1 MDFLEKHKNRLI
13 ITLLILI
20 LTAGI
25 IIRFI
30 NFRQSVYFGYDE
42 ARDAFISQEIYT
54 KGDFK
59 LIGPQASIFEGIHHG
74 PIYYYLIG
82 PLFLLG
88 KGDPY
93 FVSIFFRLIN
103 AFGIVGVFT
112 IGTLFFEPL
121 IGLLSAFIYAF
132 SYEQFIYAIF
142 TGNPSLSDISWI
154 IMFIGAGILY
164 RYKNKKILG
173 LTLLFLG
180 PSLAAQFDLMSGF
193 SFLVAISA
201 LYLMKE
207 KIKTISLKKWIFIL
221 GIGLSPLYT
230 YVLAEIKFKFI
241 ATKTIIQIL
250 SSNTSIVRAG
260 ESIPSIVIS
269 NFLNLFRDNILG
281 SFSNKYLAA
290 FFSLILIS
298 YLAIKG
304 RKDKK
309 YYIFAIWILSLVFF
323 VFTRGFMPFYSYA
336 GVGIGVIIGF
346 AILISKILKK
356 SLFIGILLLTLIA
369 TGSLVRIIYQSSRS
383 LIVDIKAQPGMRL
396 LDEITIINKTYTYT
410 KGQAF
415 TIRVTSMP
423 YKIQTVWAYL
433 YNQYGL
439 KKYGYLPLYETGNVF
454 GFPGNLPSPKKGT
467 TCLRFLIREPIR
479 GIPENLIAKDETE
492 ENYFSNITKTE
503 YIGNFILE
511 TRKAKGP
518 NCHND

>member
-1 MDFLEKHKNRLI
+1 MDFLEKNKNKLI
-13 ITLLILI
+13 TVLLGLI

-25 IIRFI
+25 LIRFI

-42 ARDAFISQEIYT
+42 ARDAFVSQEIYT

-59 LIGPQASIFEGIHHG
+59 LIGPQASMFEGIHHG

-103 AFGIVGVFT
+103 SLGILGVFAIGVLFFNPIVG
-112 IGTLFFEPL
+112 L
-121 IGLLSAFIYAF
+121 ISAFIYAL

-142 TGNPSLSDISWI
+142 TSNPSISNISWI
-154 IMFIGAGILY
+154 IMFVGLGLL
-164 RYKNKKILG
+164 YKNKKILG
-173 LTLLFLG
+173 LVLLFLG
-180 PSLAAQFDLMSGF
+180 PSLATQFDLMSVF

-207 KIKTISLKKWIFIL
+207 KIKKIPLKKWIFVL

-230 YVLAEIKFKFI
+230 YALAEIKFKFI
-241 ATKTIIQIL
+241 ATKTIVQII
-250 SSNTSIVRAG
+250 SSNISIVSQGQSVTSIVLR
-260 ESIPSIVIS
+260 

-281 SFSNKYLAA
+281 SFSNIYLAA
-290 FFSLILIS
+290 FFSVILIS
-298 YLAIKG
+298 YLAING

-323 VFTRGFMPFYSYA
+323 VSTRGFMPFYSYA
-336 GVGIGVIIGF
+336 GVGVGVIIGF

-356 SLFIGILLLTLIA
+356 SVLIGILLLTIIA
-369 TGSLVRIIYQSSRS
+369 TGNFIRIIYQASRS

-396 LDEITIINKTYTYT
+396 VDEIFIVNKTYAYSN
-410 KGQAF
+410 GQEF
-415 TIRVTSMP
+415 TIRATSMP

-439 KKYGYLPLYETGNVF
+439 KKYGYLPFYETGNIL

-467 TCLRFLIREPIR
+467 TCSRFLIREPIR
-479 GIPENLIAKDETE
+479 GIPENLIVKDEAE
-492 ENYFSNITKTE
+492 ENNFSNITKTE
-503 YIGNFILE
+503 YIGSFLLE
-511 TRKAKGP
+511 TRKAKDP
-518 NCHND
+518 NCYNK